1 MTSYL
6 VDTNAFSMVLTD
18 DPRLPKRAYT
28 RMREADRLAVS
39 AISFYEI
46 GQKVRAGKWPEMV
59 AYVERLAQHAGSDGF
74 DLIPLTA
81 TVCLNASMLDW
92 DHRDPFDRMI
102 AAVALEESLPVI
114 SSDQAFDRI
123 GIERHWSA

>member
-1 MTSYL
+1 MTSYVL
-6 VDTNAFSMVLTD
+6 DTNAFSMALTD

-28 RMREADRLAVS
+28 RMREANRLAVS

-59 AYVERLAQHAGSDGF
+59 AYVERLEQRAGSDGF

-81 TVCLNASMLDW
+81 NVCQSASMLDW

-102 AAVALEESLPVI
+102 AAVALLETLPVI
-114 SSDQAFDRI
+114 SSDQAFDKI
-123 GIERHWSA
+123 GIERHWST

>member
-6 VDTNAFSMVLTD
+6 LDTNAFSMALTD
-18 DPRLPKRAYT
+18 DPRLPKRAYS

-46 GQKVRAGKWPEMV
+46 GQKVRVGKWPEMV
-59 AYVERLAQHAGSDGF
+59 AYVEHLEQRAGSDGF

-102 AAVALEESLPVI
+102 AAVALLETLPVI

-123 GIERHWSA
+123 GIDRHWTI